1 MGERVAAML
10 CENYAKD
17 PQTDVEDDQDKEA
30 ASYSGNEK
38 F

>member
-1 MGERVAAML
+1 MGESVAVML
-10 CENYAKD
+10 CENYAKN

-30 ASYSGNEK
+30 ASYSGNGK